1 MSGRTIANEVL
12 YSASAA
18 SVGRIYFGFKAFVNY
33 APQAQDISY
42 HLAFE
47 ALCVYA
53 EISLGITVACII
65 SLPRLIRKTGK
76 ELVSH
81 VSNARLAVSRRW
93 GKISPEPSSE
103 SVRPAHRYESQEQ
116 IIEESGSG
124 SHIELSRINVR
135 VDIEQTVEDT
145 GHVGEEIQ
153 RSTWANKDAWERCE
167 HWPSTAKLTAVK
179 SAPCHL

>member
-1 MSGRTIANEVL
+1 M
-12 YSASAA
+12 
-18 SVGRIYFGFKAFVNY
+18 
-33 APQAQDISY
+33 
-42 HLAFE
+42 
-47 ALCVYA
+47 YA
-53 EISLGITVACII
+53 EISLGITVACMI

-103 SVRPAHRYESQEQ
+103 SVRPAHRYDISQEQ
-116 IIEESGSG
+116 IIKGSGSG
-124 SHIELSRINVR
+124 SYIELSRIHVR
-135 VDIEQTVEDT
+135 VDIEQTVEDI

-153 RSTWANKDAWERCE
+153 RSTWANKDTWERCE

-179 SAPCHL
+179 LAPCHL